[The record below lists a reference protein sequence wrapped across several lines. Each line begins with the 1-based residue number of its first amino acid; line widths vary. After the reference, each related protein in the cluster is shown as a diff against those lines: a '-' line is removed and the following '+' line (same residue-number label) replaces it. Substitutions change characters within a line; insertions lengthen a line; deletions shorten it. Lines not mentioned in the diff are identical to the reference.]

1 MTRTVESQSRNQKMA
16 NAALTIERIAGTE
29 LDRQKFFNELLR
41 HLAEA
46 TEAAAGAVWMLDD
59 NRVLS
64 VQSEQRFFEL
74 GFDRKP
80 GAHRLHVQYLLDVLQ
95 RDESLSRA
103 ADDHALPVELTLL
116 IVPFHHQEQC
126 VGMVELFLDCDQD
139 EESLREAL
147 DFLQD
152 VTEFASR
159 YLLWHEESNSL
170 GSRLKFWSEF
180 EQVVSNLHLNL
191 HSAKVAAIAS
201 NEGRRLIEC
210 DRFSVLTR
218 QGERTKVRSVSG
230 QGRVNSRSNLIR
242 AMGKLADP
250 VIRSGQS
257 ILYDGQTT
265 DFPPQIA
272 TPLVNFLRESKD
284 RSFLIIPLV
293 LHVHEQDRPRESQKK
308 HRRAYGACVMEWL
321 EQADVSPLKQE
332 HAEALCSH
340 ISSALANAQKFEG
353 VFLLPL
359 RRFLGGLFGWF
370 RGRRFAVALAVAVL
384 LEAVGLALFMIPAR
398 YRVEATG
405 RIMPVVQRD
414 VFAPWDGEIVDV
426 YVESGQQ
433 VTQGQQLLKLRN
445 DELELT
451 LLSLKNRLGERI
463 QLNDLLRVQLGE
475 IASRGNQQEEI
486 RIRGK
491 QAQTEI
497 EIRGI
502 SERIAAIEKQIDALV
517 VRSPVDGIVATFQ
530 LTQLL
535 QDRPATRG
543 EVLLQVMDES
553 QDWHLELDVP
563 EHRLGNLQHATQIH
577 GDSALSVEF
586 VLATAPE
593 KQYAGTVAGS
603 ATRIQLSSENEA
615 VLPVLVH
622 FNRGDVPL
630 IRIGAKVRA
639 KIDCGEKSLIYVLF
653 GDVVEFVQRRFW

>member
-1 MTRTVESQSRNQKMA
+1 MSDAVLA
-16 NAALTIERIAGTE
+16 IERIAGTD
-29 LDRQKFFNELLR
+29 LDRQKFFSELLR
-41 HLAEA
+41 LLTAA
-46 TEAAAGAVWMLDD
+46 TDATAGAVWMLDD
-59 NRVLS
+59 DRVLS
-64 VQSEQRFFEL
+64 VQSQQRLVEL

-80 GAHRLHVQYLLDVLQ
+80 DAHRFHVQYLLDVLQ
-95 RDESLSRA
+95 RNESCCRA
-103 ADDHALPVELTLL
+103 SDDHALPIEQTLL
-116 IVPFHHQEQC
+116 IVPFHHKEQC

-139 EESLREAL
+139 AESLRETD

-152 VTEFASR
+152 ATDFATR
-159 YLLWHEESNSL
+159 YLLRHEESHSL
-170 GSRLKFWSEF
+170 SSRLTFWSEF
-180 EQVVSNLHLNL
+180 EQVVSDLHLSL
-191 HSAKVAAIAS
+191 RSAEVAAIAS
-201 NEGRRLIEC
+201 NEGRRLIGC

-218 QGERTKVRSVSG
+218 QGGRTKVRSVSG
-230 QGRVNSRSNLIR
+230 QGKVNVRSNLIQ

-250 VIRSGQS
+250 VIRSAQS

-265 DFPPQIA
+265 DFSPQIA
-272 TPLVNFLRESKD
+272 TPLVNFLKESKS
-284 RSFLIIPLV
+284 RSILVIPLF
-293 LHVHEQDRPRESQKK
+293 LHGHNKDRHRESQEK

-340 ISSALANAQKFEG
+340 ISSALANARKFEG

-370 RGRRFAVALAVAVL
+370 RGRRFAAALAVAVL
-384 LEAVGLALFMIPAR
+384 LEVVGFALFMIPAR

-414 VFAPWDGEIVDV
+414 IFAPWDGEIVDI

-433 VTQGQQLLKLRN
+433 VTQGQQLLKLQN
-445 DELELT
+445 DELEQT
-451 LLSLKNRLGERI
+451 LLSLKNRLGERL
-463 QLNDLLRVQLGE
+463 QLNDVLRVQLGDV
-475 IASRGNQQEEI
+475 ASLGNRQEEI

-502 SERIAAIEKQIDALV
+502 SERIATIEKQIDALV
-517 VRSPVDGIVATFQ
+517 VRSPVHGTVATFQ

-535 QDRPATRG
+535 QNRPATRG

-553 QDWHLELDVP
+553 QAWHLELDVP
-563 EHRLGNLQHATQIH
+563 ERRLGNLQRAAEMY
-577 GDSALSVEF
+577 GDVALPVEF

-593 KQYAGTVAGS
+593 KQYAGTLAGS

-615 VLPVLVH
+615 VLPMLVQ
-622 FNRGDVPL
+622 FNREDVPL

-639 KIDCGEKSLIYVLF
+639 KIDCGEKSLFYVLF
-653 GDVVEFVQRRFW
+653 GDVVEFVQRCFW

>member
-1 MTRTVESQSRNQKMA
+1 MTRTVESQSRRQKMA
-16 NAALTIERIAGTE
+16 NAALAIERIAGTD
-29 LDRQKFFNELLR
+29 LDRQKFFSELLR
-41 HLAEA
+41 HLSEA
-46 TEAAAGAVWMLDD
+46 TEAVAGAVWMLDD
-59 NRVLS
+59 NRILS
-64 VQSEQRFFEL
+64 VQSEQRLVEL

-80 GAHRLHVQYLLDVLQ
+80 NAHQFHVQYLLDVLQ
-95 RDESLSRA
+95 RDESFCRA

-116 IVPFHHQEQC
+116 IVPFHHKEQC
-126 VGMVELFLDCDQD
+126 AGIVELFLDCDQ
-139 EESLREAL
+139 EAESLRETL
-147 DFLQD
+147 DFVQD
-152 VTEFASR
+152 VMAFATR
-159 YLLWHEESNSL
+159 YLLWHEESHSL
-170 GSRLKFWSEF
+170 SSRLKFWSEF
-180 EQVVSNLHLNL
+180 EQVVSDLHLSL
-191 HSAKVAAIAS
+191 RSSEVAATAS
-201 NEGRRLIEC
+201 NEGRRLIGC

-218 QGERTKVRSVSG
+218 QGGRTKVRSVSG

-250 VIRSGQS
+250 VIRSAEA

-272 TPLVNFLRESKD
+272 TPLVNFLRESQG
-284 RSFLIIPLV
+284 RSILVIPLV
-293 LHVHEQDRPRESQKK
+293 LHVHDKNRPREFQEKR
-308 HRRAYGACVMEWL
+308 RRAYGACVMEWL
-321 EQADVSPLKQE
+321 DQADVSPLKQE

-340 ISSALANAQKFEG
+340 ISSALANARKFEG

-370 RGRRFAVALAVAVL
+370 RGRRFAAALAVAVL
-384 LEAVGLALFMIPAR
+384 LNAVGLALFLIPAR

-414 VFAPWDGEIVDV
+414 VFAPWDGEIVDI

-445 DELELT
+445 DELEQT
-451 LLSLKNRLGERI
+451 LLSLKNRLGERL
-463 QLNDLLRVQLGE
+463 QLKDLLRVQLGE
-475 IASRGNQQEEI
+475 VASQGNRQEEI

-517 VRSPVDGIVATFQ
+517 VRSPVNGTVVTFQ

-535 QDRPATRG
+535 QNRPATRG

-563 EHRLGNLQHATQIH
+563 EHRLGNLQRAAEKN
-577 GDSALSVEF
+577 GDFALPVKF

-615 VLPVLVH
+615 VLPVLVQ
-622 FNRGDVPL
+622 FNRDDVPL
-630 IRIGAKVRA
+630 LRIGARVRT
-639 KIDCGEKSLIYVLF
+639 KIDCGEKSLFYVLF